1 MIALLICYTYTLGQI
16 IVFDLEKQ
24 HAQKTSNIHCC
35 SLTFSYFFC
44 NFFPLEHIDTVSNDT
59 RKQLNQISTSLST
72 LSNMLVSLL
81 HPWLFDRTV
90 DQVCH
95 DRLQL
100 RQINRYLSY
109 GILSKNEH
117 LSIVLPTW
125 QQYLHENIPESHL
138 TNPTTLITFV
148 GMEMNEADALKQY
161 VFNSSF
167 QRLLCISRKQE
178 RMESY
183 IFHWR
188 WKYSSILNTEHL
200 LSLVTMVY
208 ILMNCDRWISNT

>member
-1 MIALLICYTYTLGQI
+1 M
-16 IVFDLEKQ
+16 FDLEKQ
-24 HAQKTSNIHCC
+24 HAQKTSNNLFHP
-35 SLTFSYFFC
+35 LTSSYHFF
-44 NFFPLEHIDTVSNDT
+44 NFLPLEHIDIVSNDT
-59 RKQLNQISTSLST
+59 RKQLNQISTSLSA
-72 LSNMLVSLL
+72 LSNLLVSLL

-95 DRLQL
+95 NRLQL

-148 GMEMNEADALKQY
+148 GMETNEAEVLKQY
-161 VFNSSF
+161 VFNNEKNFVSDDM
-167 QRLLCISRKQE
+167 I
-178 RMESY
+178 
-183 IFHWR
+183 
-188 WKYSSILNTEHL
+188 HL
-200 LSLVTMVY
+200 
-208 ILMNCDRWISNT
+208 